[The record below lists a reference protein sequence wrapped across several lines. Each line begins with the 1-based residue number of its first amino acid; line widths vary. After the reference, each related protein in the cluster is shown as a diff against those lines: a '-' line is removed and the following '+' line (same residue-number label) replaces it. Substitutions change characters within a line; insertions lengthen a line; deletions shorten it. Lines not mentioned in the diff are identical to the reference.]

1 MIRGQDA
8 VESVYQHAGFR
19 NFLLAHAARKKARA
33 RGWSYRR
40 WARDLGLEN
49 AASLTRILKG
59 DRAPG
64 PEMTEKLVAYFGFAK
79 AEAEFFR
86 HLVRLDK
93 TREGEVRVL
102 LMERLRKLHPR
113 RKFRELDHKAFLA
126 ISSWYFMPIRESMRM
141 KDALQDP
148 ASIAKTL
155 RGKVTAGEV
164 KRAIEILIELGLLA
178 RDGVTGRV
186 SYVDGIV
193 DSRPEEESEGVN
205 RYLEQFLDQ
214 AREAVRTTTVEEASF
229 VGTAVAIRRDRLAE
243 AKAMIHEFKARF
255 IELAAA
261 PEGEGDDIYQFQLQF
276 FPVLKGDTK

>member
-1 MIRGQDA
+1 MIKGQDA
-8 VESVYQHAGFR
+8 GESVYQHAGFR

-126 ISSWYFMPIRESMRM
+126 ISSWYFAPIRESMRM
-141 KDALQDP
+141 RHALQDP
-148 ASIAKTL
+148 AAIARAL
-155 RGKVTAGEV
+155 GGKVTPTEV
-164 KRAIEILIELGLLA
+164 KRAIEILVELGLLC
-178 RDGVTGRV
+178 RDAETGKL
-186 SYVDGIV
+186 SYVEGVV
-193 DSRPEEESEGVN
+193 DSRHDIESEGVD

-214 AREAVRTTTVEEASF
+214 AKEAVRTTSIDEGSF
-229 VGTAVAIRRDRLAE
+229 SGTAVAVRLDRLAE
-243 AKAMIHEFKARF
+243 AKAMIRDFKARF

-261 PEGEGDDIYQFQLQF
+261 PEGEGDAVYQFQVQF
-276 FPVLKGDTK
+276 FPV